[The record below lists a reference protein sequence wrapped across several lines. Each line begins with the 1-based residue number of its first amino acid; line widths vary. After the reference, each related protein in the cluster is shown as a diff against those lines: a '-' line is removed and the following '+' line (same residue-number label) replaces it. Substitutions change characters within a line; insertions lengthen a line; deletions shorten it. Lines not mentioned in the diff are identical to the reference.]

1 MPRAD
6 FSRRSGKRYTW
17 FWPKPHVASGKTSGE
32 NCRKFTLFPA
42 DFQYLLCRTTPHFDI
57 ILTSPS
63 SGADQKIPMKSA
75 LFASFAPESLS
86 APRVALLSTRRPFDA
101 LRPFFHFA
109 CEKNLTKCTLAKT
122 PKLHTLFHH
131 ELHELHELFFSI
143 LQFVKFV
150 KFVQFVVEI
159 NP

>member
-6 FSRRSGKRYTW
+6 FSRRSGKRHTW
-17 FWPKPHVASGKTSGE
+17 FWPKPHVASPKTSGE
-32 NCRKFTLFPA
+32 NCRKFTWFSVI
-42 DFQYLLCRTTPHFDI
+42 FQYLLCRTTPHFDI

-86 APRVALLSTRRPFDA
+86 APLVALLSTRRPFDA
-101 LRPFFHFA
+101 LRPFCHLA
-109 CEKNLTKCTLAKT
+109 CEKNLTKTTLAKT
-122 PKLHTLFHH
+122 PKLHSFYNN
-131 ELHELHELFFSI
+131 ELNELNEFFFSK

-150 KFVQFVVEI
+150 
-159 NP
+159 